1 MRGGGRTTQKGL
13 TCPDSNSG
21 QKPRQ
26 GLEGRGWRLPEKE
39 AVKVWEGSL
48 AEAEGLGSA
57 PSAGGIAF
65 LTPASW
71 AYRPVPQFPPV

>member
-1 MRGGGRTTQKGL
+1 M
-13 TCPDSNSG
+13 
-21 QKPRQ
+21 
-26 GLEGRGWRLPEKE
+26 
-39 AVKVWEGSL
+39 WEGSL